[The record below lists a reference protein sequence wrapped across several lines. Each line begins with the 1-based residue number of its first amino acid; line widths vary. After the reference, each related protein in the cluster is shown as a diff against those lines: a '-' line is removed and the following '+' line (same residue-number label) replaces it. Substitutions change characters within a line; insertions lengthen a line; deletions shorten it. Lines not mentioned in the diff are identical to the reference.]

1 MSLKE
6 GDLKNVVIKKL
17 SIDEFEPK
25 TGSAKDVLVLG
36 FRLPENEV
44 GKDLYGFLNGAV
56 VEVRDIEVSPNP
68 NEDGFYMVF
77 VEMDRN
83 DNVVESIK
91 TLLRDTERLAGKLAW
106 EAKTYLNDDYL
117 PLSEEE
123 IYEYIITDP
132 ANYVTREEFESQRA
146 ARIEE
151 QKRLEEA
158 AAEEAA
164 ALDKTNQILEFLRDS
179 NLLQAGV
186 NEGRLVL
193 QDSRNVIAL
202 EFVDFGPNSEVMI
215 EHGIKESAIK
225 FDFDKVLFS
234 KLKGML
240 GEMAALP
247 IDDYVVIYNPAKQDN
262 ILIAKAI

>member
-1 MSLKE
+1 MSLRE
-6 GDLKNVVIKKL
+6 GDLKNVVLKKL
-17 SIDEFEPK
+17 SSDEFEPK
-25 TGSAKDVLVLG
+25 TGDAQNVLVLG
-36 FRLPENEV
+36 FQVTENNV
-44 GKDLYGFLNGAV
+44 GQDLYGFLNGAV

-68 NEDGFYMVF
+68 NEDGYYMVF
-77 VEMDRN
+77 VEMDRK
-83 DNVVESIK
+83 DGVVENIK
-91 TLLRDTERLAGKLAW
+91 TLIRDTERLAGKLAW

-123 IYEYIITDP
+123 IYEYIISDP
-132 ANYVTREEFESQRA
+132 ANYVTREEFESQRT

-151 QKRLEEA
+151 EKRLEEA
-158 AAEEAA
+158 AAAEAA

-202 EFVDFGPNSEVMI
+202 EFVDFGPSSEVML

-247 IDDYVVIYNPAKQDN
+247 IDDYIVIYNPAKQDN